1 MANLYLPALSPVA
14 KALRGAGSHDFPAQT
29 NVADFEALGRYG
41 IFCYFPL
48 HEGKGEPRD
57 VFNYITDMA
66 TFSQNNSV
74 FAWRSEADYGYL
86 PSQGV
91 GPKDISVAA
100 DWACGYE
107 SASAVVDK
115 FNGRTEL
122 SFFATVRL
130 RNGNAAWHNAAA
142 SFETIVFRANGVFAL
157 DLMGGDENGL
167 DLRYLLATSGT
178 SGWTASNDKQAD
190 EWELGTG
197 QGGKEFLLC
206 GTWDGSTLSYYFGT
220 LDNFQKVGT
229 ATVTGSIDDAVP
241 TGKLYIGGVNYAS
254 TLGVPGLVTGCGISN
269 RCLSEAEVISLFRHR
284 EKFLKPANQ
293 SPYLFSIPAAG
304 GGDVAFSGVGQ
315 AGTSS
320 GAGQTGQLAF
330 GRSLTGDAGTGAG
343 AGQAGVGTFGTSI
356 PFIGEGAAG
365 TAAGAGQSGQLI
377 TGIALEGDA
386 GAATGAGQVGQGQF
400 GGAFS
405 GQGSAGVG
413 SGVGQ
418 SGILAL
424 GHVLNGGTGTA
435 SGAGQPGAAIIGA
448 SFIGEGQSGT
458 GTGAGQAG
466 QLTAGVD
473 GSFRGEGAAGVGTG
487 EGSIGQL
494 VLGFI
499 LEGNTGTGT
508 GAGYAGSI
516 LTDDG
521 VVSEWMTASLRM
533 INAAYRLGDPA
544 RYLPTAGGTLDV
556 TVVHTQD
563 QIDVLSEAGVGVRAA
578 DHLVFVRKNEVAAP
592 AVGDRVIEYGKIFTV
607 ERVEQFNEHEW
618 VMNVRV

>member
-66 TFSQNNSV
+66 TFSQNNGV

-91 GPKDISVAA
+91 GPKDISVPA

-304 GGDVAFSGVGQ
+304 GGGETKTVAVDIAAAATVAATPTKLGATKTAAVAITAASAVAVVPTKIGATKTVAAAISAASTVAVTPTKLGALKTATVSIAASSTVTVDTVATRTAEVSIAASSAVAITPTKVGATKTVAVAISASSTVTAAVQALGALKTVAVAIAASATVAVVPAAIRGVEVLISATSSAAIDAVKTAVAQVSIAAQSLVNVAVTSVGTKYVTVGVS
-315 AGTSS
+315 GTSTVS
-320 GAGQTGQLAF
+320 ITAF
-330 GRSLTGDAGTGAG
+330 N
-343 AGQAGVGTFGTSI
+343 TSDLWT
-356 PFIGEGAAG
+356 P
-365 TAAGAGQSGQLI
+365 
-377 TGIALEGDA
+377 
-386 GAATGAGQVGQGQF
+386 V
-400 GGAFS
+400 
-405 GQGSAGVG
+405 
-413 SGVGQ
+413 
-418 SGILAL
+418 
-424 GHVLNGGTGTA
+424 
-435 SGAGQPGAAIIGA
+435 
-448 SFIGEGQSGT
+448 SGT
-458 GTGAGQAG
+458 
-466 QLTAGVD
+466 
-473 GSFRGEGAAGVGTG
+473 
-487 EGSIGQL
+487 
-494 VLGFI
+494 
-499 LEGNTGTGT
+499 
-508 GAGYAGSI
+508 
-516 LTDDG
+516 TD
-521 VVSEWMTASLRM
+521 SWSAESAESSTW
-533 INAAYRLGDPA
+533 IE
-544 RYLPTAGGTLDV
+544 V
-556 TVVHTQD
+556 T
-563 QIDVLSEAGVGVRAA
+563 
-578 DHLVFVRKNEVAAP
+578 
-592 AVGDRVIEYGKIFTV
+592 
-607 ERVEQFNEHEW
+607 
-618 VMNVRV
+618 

>member
-1 MANLYLPALSPVA
+1 MNNT
-14 KALRGAGSHDFPAQT
+14 GAFQ
-29 NVADFEALGRYG
+29 
-41 IFCYFPL
+41 
-48 HEGKGEPRD
+48 
-57 VFNYITDMA
+57 
-66 TFSQNNSV
+66 SV
-74 FAWRSEADYGYL
+74 FQNPTLTDYAYYL
-86 PSQGV
+86 YGV
-91 GPKDISVAA
+91 NIVAIS
-100 DWACGYE
+100 G
-107 SASAVVDK
+107 
-115 FNGRTEL
+115 GL
-122 SFFATVRL
+122 
-130 RNGNAAWHNAAA
+130 
-142 SFETIVFRANGVFAL
+142 IV
-157 DLMGGDENGL
+157 
-167 DLRYLLATSGT
+167 YSGT
-178 SGWTASNDKQAD
+178 SSSGDPDYAKQFTTSGIKEFYLKANTLDRVKFYTTNPSTSTIDDCSARKIAVWENVDIVFNGSSTDVDNAYIKNSTKSGTGSDIEALTTDGNVDGGTNSGWTFTGG
-190 EWELGTG
+190 GTPFS
-197 QGGKEFLLC
+197 ES
-206 GTWDGSTLSYYFGT
+206 GSA
-220 LDNFQKVGT
+220 GT
-229 ATVTGSIDDAVP
+229 AV
-241 TGKLYIGGVNYAS
+241 
-254 TLGVPGLVTGCGISN
+254 
-269 RCLSEAEVISLFRHR
+269 
-284 EKFLKPANQ
+284 
-293 SPYLFSIPAAG
+293 
-304 GGDVAFSGVGQ
+304 
-315 AGTSS
+315 
-320 GAGQTGQLAF
+320 GAGQTGQLAL

-343 AGQAGVGTFGTSI
+343 AGQAGVGTVGTSI

-533 INAAYRLGDPA
+533 INTAYRLGDPA